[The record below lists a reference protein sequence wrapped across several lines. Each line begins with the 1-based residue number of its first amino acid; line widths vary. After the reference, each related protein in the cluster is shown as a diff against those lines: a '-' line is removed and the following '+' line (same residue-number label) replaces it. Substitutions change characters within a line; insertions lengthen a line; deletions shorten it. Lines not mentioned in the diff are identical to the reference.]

1 MNFQVLQG
9 LDAASATVDD
19 MDEWLRIFNLKLRHM
34 REDIASVCLGVPSI
48 DACLLELLVRSIAMK
63 SLKPEKLLSLNPKRM
78 DQGLSIRCRNLRSIL
93 IRENMWKI
101 DMKIFLCVSRDQ
113 THYLPFKTQGPH
125 S

>member
-1 MNFQVLQG
+1 LNFQVLQG

-63 SLKPEKLLSLNPKRM
+63 S
-78 DQGLSIRCRNLRSIL
+78 
-93 IRENMWKI
+93 
-101 DMKIFLCVSRDQ
+101 
-113 THYLPFKTQGPH
+113 
-125 S
+125 

>member
-1 MNFQVLQG
+1 
-9 LDAASATVDD
+9 
-19 MDEWLRIFNLKLRHM
+19 LKT
-34 REDIASVCLGVPSI
+34 RETTQFEPG
-48 DACLLELLVRSIAMK
+48 K
-63 SLKPEKLLSLNPKRM
+63 K

-93 IRENMWKI
+93 IREDMWKI